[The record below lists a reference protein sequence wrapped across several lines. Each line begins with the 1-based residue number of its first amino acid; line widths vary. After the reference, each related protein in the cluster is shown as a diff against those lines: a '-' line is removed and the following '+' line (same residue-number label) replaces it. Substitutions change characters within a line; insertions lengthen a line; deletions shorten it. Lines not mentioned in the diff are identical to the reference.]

1 MFPIMS
7 VVRSKY
13 HKSCPFNNIAVAG
26 YTGVQAPAD
35 SASVHNSRQAQT
47 LKVPVYSGMKVL
59 LASVWTSGRW
69 TR

>member
-13 HKSCPFNNIAVAG
+13 HKSSPFNNIAVAG
-26 YTGVQAPAD
+26 YTVQAPAD
-35 SASVHNSRQAQT
+35 SASVHNSRQAQIPN
-47 LKVPVYSGMKVL
+47 VPVYSGIKVR

-69 TR
+69 IR